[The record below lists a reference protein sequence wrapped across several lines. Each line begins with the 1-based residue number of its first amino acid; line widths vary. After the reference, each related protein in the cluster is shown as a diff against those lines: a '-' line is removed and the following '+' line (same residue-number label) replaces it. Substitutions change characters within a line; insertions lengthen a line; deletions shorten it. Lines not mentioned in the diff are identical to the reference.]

1 MWDIK
6 FSKKPSQVNLPE
18 TDLHGLKKKHYLW
31 SNSANDNIPTPEL
44 NMIRNAY
51 DGFSGT

>member
-18 TDLHGLKKKHYLW
+18 TDLHGLKKK
-31 SNSANDNIPTPEL
+31 EL
-44 NMIRNAY
+44 SMEQF
-51 DGFSGT
+51 GK